1 MHRGGNI
8 MEKYREELRKAGRI
22 RDIAGIAL
30 MLIGIFGIA
39 GTVGSLETDVIG
51 LLQALIQFAI
61 SFALGYVAMWFYDT
75 AEDRIKWLEANRDRF
90 THINPYTGKSIM

>member
-1 MHRGGNI
+1 

-90 THINPYTGKSIM
+90 TRINPYTGKPIM

>member
-1 MHRGGNI
+1 MK
-8 MEKYREELRKAGRI
+8 KYREELRKAGRT

-39 GTVGSLETDVIG
+39 GTVGSLETDAIG
-51 LLQALIQFAI
+51 LPQALIQFAI

-90 THINPYTGKSIM
+90 TRINPYTGKSIM